1 MIFKYAVI
9 LIIVLLFFGRG
20 KIPSL
25 LGDLGK
31 GMKSFKDGLNG
42 TDDKKEIEKKD

>member
-9 LIIVLLFFGRG
+9 LIIFLLLFGAG
-20 KIPSL
+20 KIPKL
-25 LGDLGK
+25 MGDLGK

-42 TDDKKEIEKKD
+42 TDETKEIEKKD